1 MQEPSAQAINFVG
14 IPTVSPSIQR
24 KTTVSATSDA
34 LEREADAV
42 ADRVMRMAQPVSTG
56 AGTAQIQRKCAACA
70 DEDTRH
76 INAKR
81 TASDTQTTLDPG
93 PAVEAA
99 ARSGAPLSPDV
110 RAYFEPRFAHDFSRV
125 RVHTDGESA
134 AAARAVQARAYTLGD
149 DIVFAGGE
157 YSPATTQGKHLLAHE
172 LAHVV
177 QQNIGVVARQPAQAD
192 KPAQKGNT
200 KAAARK
206 PKCDTGCAQRWGQ
219 DTTCSK
225 WGFEQGSHE
234 HGEGKNW
241 KSYACCNSWPWSV
254 EDYARTQ
261 LGLSGA
267 ASCHA
272 THQKETATVSYG
284 DNEVEVLCSDTMPG
298 DKFGET
304 KGGQG
309 ACAGT
314 IDTEV
319 IELSPKAM
327 NDLSGQ
333 ITNALSVEV
342 CYSGTKA
349 DLCLHNGPG
358 KKSRPEVSDCLTRG
372 CVPWEG
378 TPTLAETGWPR
389 V

>member
-1 MQEPSAQAINFVG
+1 MPVSSARAISLIRTPVA
-14 IPTVSPSIQR
+14 SPSIER
-24 KTTVSATSDA
+24 KAVVSSPGDA
-34 LEREADAV
+34 LEQEADAV
-42 ADRVMRMAQPVSTG
+42 ADRVMRMAQPTSIG
-56 AGTAQIQRKCAACA
+56 AGSAQIQRKCAACA
-70 DEDTRH
+70 DEDNGQIH
-76 INAKR
+76 AKR
-81 TASDTQTTLDPG
+81 ATVDTHSTLDPS

-99 ARSGAPLSPDV
+99 ARGGVPLSPDL
-110 RAYFEPRFAHDFSRV
+110 RSYFEPRFAHDFSQV
-125 RVHTDGESA
+125 RVHADSEA
-134 AAARAVQARAYTLGD
+134 AAAAHAVQARAYTLGR

-157 YSPATTQGKHLLAHE
+157 YAPATTQGKQLLAHE

-177 QQNIGVVARQPAQAD
+177 QQNTGVVARQPAQAGD
-192 KPAQKGNT
+192 PAQKG
-200 KAAARK
+200 KAKPPARK

-254 EDYARTQ
+254 EDYARNQ
-261 LGLSGA
+261 LGLNGA

-284 DNEVEVLCSDTMPG
+284 DNEVEVLCSDTMPN

-304 KGGQG
+304 TGSPG
-309 ACAGT
+309 ACAGK
-314 IDTEV
+314 IETEV
-319 IELSPKAM
+319 IEISPKAM
-327 NDLSGQ
+327 SDLSGQ
-333 ITNALSVEV
+333 IKNALSVEV

-358 KKSRPEVSDCLTRG
+358 KKSRPEVSHCLTRG

-378 TPTLAETGWPR
+378 TPTLAGTGWPG